1 MIPTLLLKRSYPRA
15 IGNLSLRCQFSTRV
29 PDDSFFDVTIV
40 GGGVVGSSM
49 ANLLKT
55 KLPNLRV
62 ALIESKDKP
71 PSRPPPEN
79 ERVPSPRSYALSPR
93 SLEILGG
100 AVQSRLP
107 IGYYDSMQVWQAR
120 SPATLTFTSK
130 DLDPDPTKA
139 KYLGGCCEDQSL
151 VSALWE
157 DIEGSTEI
165 LLNTRLDSIDTGD
178 SSNLVTVETKDGS
191 KFKTSMLVG
200 ADGGQSWVREAA
212 GISRI
217 GSAYELSALTFTVS
231 LEKPIDRRA
240 FQRYLSDGGP
250 LALLPTY
257 SPKHAVVVWSTSPE
271 EIALWKNASDDD
283 LVQHLNRC
291 LLEGPERIPPLL
303 EASHSSQTSKQG
315 DLFSNLVYGAERV
328 LDTVHYG
335 LAMAAQHP
343 EPSFRVPPEIS
354 AIASPRF
361 SFPLSCYNATT
372 YVKGRVALV
381 GDAAHTVH
389 PMAGKCYIFTSNHVN
404 HFFPADL
411 KIQIILSCYL
421 FQKDKV

>member
-1 MIPTLLLKRSYPRA
+1 MIPRLLLKRSCPRT
-15 IGNLSLRCQFSTRV
+15 IGNSSLRCEFSSLA

-40 GGGVVGSSM
+40 GGGVVGSSI
-49 ANLLKT
+49 ANLLNK
-55 KLPNLRV
+55 KLPSLRV

-71 PSRPPPEN
+71 PSQPLPEN

-93 SLEILGG
+93 SLEILGE

-107 IGYYDSMQVWQAR
+107 IGYYDSMQVWQAQ
-120 SPATLTFTSK
+120 SPATLTFTSR
-130 DLDPDPTKA
+130 DLDPDPTKG

-151 VSALWE
+151 VSTLWE
-157 DIEGSTEI
+157 DIQGSTEI
-165 LLNTRLDSIDTGD
+165 LLNTKLNSIDVGD
-178 SSNLVTVETKDGS
+178 SSNLVTVKTEDGS
-191 KFKTSMLVG
+191 KFETALLVG
-200 ADGGQSWVREAA
+200 ADGGQSWVRKEA

-217 GSAYELSALTFTVS
+217 GSDYELSALTFTVS
-231 LEKPIDRRA
+231 LEKSIDRRA

-257 SPKHAVVVWSTSPE
+257 SPDHAVVVWSTSPE
-271 EIALWKNASDDD
+271 EVSRWKNASDED
-283 LVQHLNRC
+283 LVRHLNRC
-291 LLEGPERIPPLL
+291 LLEGPERIPPLM
-303 EASHSSQTSKQG
+303 EQSPQHSKQG

-354 AIASPRF
+354 TIASPKF

-372 YVKGRVALV
+372 YVKGRVALI

-389 PMAGKCYIFTSNHVN
+389 PMAGKFGIFTSNRVQSFMVFKSQN
-404 HFFPADL
+404 QSSFV
-411 KIQIILSCYL
+411 K
-421 FQKDKV
+421 

>member
-1 MIPTLLLKRSYPRA
+1 MIPRLLLKRSCPRTIA
-15 IGNLSLRCQFSTRV
+15 NSSLRCQFSSLV

-55 KLPNLRV
+55 KLPSLRV
-62 ALIESKDKP
+62 ALVESKDKP
-71 PSRPPPEN
+71 PSQPLPEK

-93 SLEILGG
+93 SLEILGE

-107 IGYYDSMQVWQAR
+107 IGYYDSMQVWQAQ
-120 SPATLTFTSK
+120 SPATLTFTSR
-130 DLDPDPTKA
+130 DLDPDPTKV

-151 VSALWE
+151 VSTLWG
-157 DIEGSTEI
+157 DIQGSTEI
-165 LLNTRLDSIDTGD
+165 LLNTKLNSIDVGD
-178 SSNLVTVETKDGS
+178 SSNLVRVKTEDGS
-191 KFKTSMLVG
+191 KFQTALLVG

-217 GSAYELSALTFTVS
+217 GGDYELSALTFTVS
-231 LEKPIDRRA
+231 LEKTIDRRA

-257 SPKHAVVVWSTSPE
+257 SPNHAVVVWSTSPE
-271 EIALWKNASDDD
+271 EVLRWKKASNED
-283 LVQHLNRC
+283 LVRHLNSC

-303 EASHSSQTSKQG
+303 EQSSQHSKQG
-315 DLFSNLVYGAERV
+315 GLFSNLVYGAERV

-343 EPSFRVPPEIS
+343 EPSFRVPPKIS
-354 AIASPRF
+354 TIASPKF

-389 PMAGKCYIFTSNHVN
+389 PMAGKFDIFTSNH
-404 HFFPADL
+404 L
-411 KIQIILSCYL
+411 
-421 FQKDKV
+421 